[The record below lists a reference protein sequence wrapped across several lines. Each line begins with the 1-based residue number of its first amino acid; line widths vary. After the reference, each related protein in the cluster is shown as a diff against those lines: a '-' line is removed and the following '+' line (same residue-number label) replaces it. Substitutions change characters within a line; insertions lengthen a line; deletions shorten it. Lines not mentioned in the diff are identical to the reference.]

1 MTVTGDDSLVG
12 RVLDGRYIIGSRIA
26 RGGMASVYL
35 ATDDRL
41 DRDVAVK
48 IMHHG
53 LSDDQQFSDRFVRE
67 AKSAAKLNH
76 RNVVSVFDQGKDGDV
91 AYLVMELVPGHT
103 LRDVMRTE
111 SPMSPDRALE
121 IIEQVLV
128 ALSAAH
134 AAHIIHRDVKPEN
147 VLMTPD
153 GDVKVADFG
162 LARAADT
169 QHTATKGVLIGT
181 VSYLAPELV
190 VDGKADARA
199 DVYAA
204 GVVLY
209 ELLTGRKPH
218 EVESPIQV
226 AYKHVHD
233 DIAAPSQ
240 INPAVPPYLDALV
253 ARATVR
259 DRDQRSTDAR
269 VMLQQLRLVRRAL
282 ASGVPDDELTAD
294 LRPRPGLAGAPHAT
308 ADLPDSD
315 RDDTIAVAM
324 GGAGSSAVAPVEH
337 TVEWSA
343 ETAPVDTSRPV
354 GSTTVAAA
362 AGSAPRTKGG
372 LHPPVSPEDY
382 RAMRADQPRSRRG
395 RRLLIAAVV
404 VALLAALLGWYVADG
419 RYTSAPVLVGSQE
432 SEATTAAE
440 EAGFTFEV
448 AGREFSETVPA
459 GVVIS
464 TDPGPGDKVLPES
477 TIEAVVSKGKDRVTL
492 PDTVRGL
499 TVDELRSQLAE
510 VDLELGKVTE
520 RFAETVP
527 EGQVVD
533 AVNVKADEPLKRGTR
548 IDITVSKGPEPI
560 AIRDFTGRDIAEA
573 RSAVEQ
579 AGFTSIVEEEFSED
593 VDKGEIISQSP
604 DSGNGIRGDSI
615 TFVVSKGPD
624 VVEVPDVTG
633 EKKNDAVKA
642 LEKAGFKVRNPF
654 PGNFTVENQSP
665 NGGEKVKRGSTVT
678 ISFF

>member
-76 RNVVSVFDQGKDGDV
+76 PNVVSVFDQGKDGDV

-103 LRDVMRTE
+103 LRDVMRAE
-111 SPMSPDRALE
+111 SPMKPDRALE
-121 IIEQVLV
+121 IVEQVLV

-153 GDVKVADFG
+153 GEVKVADFG
-162 LARAADT
+162 LARAVSAAT
-169 QHTATKGVLIGT
+169 TATGGTLIGT
-181 VSYLAPELV
+181 VSYLAPEIVLHV
-190 VDGKADARA
+190 GADARS
-199 DVYAA
+199 DVYAVGA
-204 GVVLY
+204 MLY
-209 ELLTGRKPH
+209 EMLTGAKPH
-218 EVESPIQV
+218 VGDSPIQV

-233 DIAAPSQ
+233 DVPAPSAL
-240 INPAVPPYLDALV
+240 NSAVPPYLDALV

-269 VMLQQLRLVRRAL
+269 VMLHQLRLVRRAL
-282 ASGVPDDELTAD
+282 VAGVPDDDLTAD
-294 LRPRPGLAGAPHAT
+294 LLPRPGII
-308 ADLPDSD
+308 DPDDD
-315 RDDTIAVAM
+315 RDDTIAVPM
-324 GGAGSSAVAPVEH
+324 PVTGGSATAPVEH

-354 GSTTVAAA
+354 ETTAVAGTAV
-362 AGSAPRTKGG
+362 AGTATAGRAPRTNG

-382 RAMRADQPRSRRG
+382 RAMRADRPRSRRG
-395 RRLLIAAVV
+395 RRLLITALIL
-404 VALLAALLGWYVADG
+404 ALLAALLGWYVADG

-432 SEATTAAE
+432 GEASTSAE
-440 EAGFTFEV
+440 QAGFTFEV
-448 AGREFSETVPA
+448 AGRQFSETVPA

-464 TDPGPGDKVLPES
+464 TDPGPGDKVLPDS
-477 TIEAVVSKGKDRVTL
+477 NIEAVVSKGKDRVTL
-492 PDTVRGL
+492 PDKVRGL
-499 TVDELRSQLAE
+499 TVDELRTQLAD
-510 VDLELGKVTE
+510 VDLELGEVTE
-520 RFAETVP
+520 RFADTVP

-548 IDITVSKGPEPI
+548 IDITVSKGREPI
-560 AIRDFTGRDIAEA
+560 AITDFTGRDIGEA

-579 AGFTSIVEEEFSED
+579 AGFTSIVEEEFSDD
-593 VDKGEIISQSP
+593 VDKDKIISQSP
-604 DSGNGIRGDSI
+604 DGGNGFKGDAI
-615 TFVVSKGPD
+615 TFVISKGPD

-633 EKKNDAVKA
+633 QKKNEAVKS

-654 PGNFTVENQSP
+654 PGNFTVEGQSP
-665 NGGEKVKRGSTVT
+665 DGGEKVKRGSTVT